1 MSYSCPTKEIQETPI
16 WDTIEE
22 PRFDKDPPLPRIE
35 SISMQGE
42 VTIVFNKKMQAE
54 AVLTEKDFA
63 VDRSAG
69 RALAGDDLQV

>member
-1 MSYSCPTKEIQETPI
+1 
-16 WDTIEE
+16 
-22 PRFDKDPPLPRIE
+22 
-35 SISMQGE
+35 MQGE

-69 RALAGDDLQV
+69 RALAGDDLQVEGHPSADFKNFTRLHNDTLWINGTLYPSI